1 MPEETRGWI
10 KIWYIKS
17 DYIQMKALMIRFR
30 YTKCMQ
36 YETHLVIYLYI
47 NTKRDDGIIMSLEV
61 GELKRKKLQ
70 KTRKWSAAAL
80 KKNIRKNYELYLFVL
95 PAFLVLILFNYV
107 PIYGLQIAFK
117 EFIPSKGIL
126 GSQWVGLK
134 HFIRFVTGYQF
145 GNLMKNT
152 FVLALQVILF
162 TFPIPVI
169 FALFINQL
177 KNGWR
182 KNVIQTVSYMPH
194 FISTVV
200 IAGMLLVF
208 LSPRS
213 GIINTIIGWL
223 GGEKVNFMGI
233 ASWFR
238 PLYILSEIWQHTG
251 WESIVFVAALSSVD
265 PTYYEA
271 AKMDGAGRLKRM
283 MYIDLPMLVPT
294 MIIIFILKVG
304 YVTSAGG
311 SAMSPVFEKVF
322 LMQNDLNLSASE
334 VIATYVYKIGLK
346 SQQYSYSAAIGL
358 FTTLISFTLVAVMN
372 RISKKMTGAGL
383 W

>member
-1 MPEETRGWI
+1 
-10 KIWYIKS
+10 
-17 DYIQMKALMIRFR
+17 
-30 YTKCMQ
+30 
-36 YETHLVIYLYI
+36 
-47 NTKRDDGIIMSLEV
+47 
-61 GELKRKKLQ
+61 
-70 KTRKWSAAAL
+70 
-80 KKNIRKNYELYLFVL
+80 
-95 PAFLVLILFNYV
+95 
-107 PIYGLQIAFK
+107 
-117 EFIPSKGIL
+117 
-126 GSQWVGLK
+126 
-134 HFIRFVTGYQF
+134 
-145 GNLMKNT
+145 
-152 FVLALQVILF
+152 
-162 TFPIPVI
+162 
-169 FALFINQL
+169 
-177 KNGWR
+177 
-182 KNVIQTVSYMPH
+182 
-194 FISTVV
+194 
-200 IAGMLLVF
+200 
-208 LSPRS
+208 
-213 GIINTIIGWL
+213 
-223 GGEKVNFMGI
+223 MGI

-358 FTTLISFTLVAVMN
+358 FNTLISFTLVAVMN

>member
-1 MPEETRGWI
+1 MRMFKKNKI
-10 KIWYIKS
+10 KGS
-17 DYIQMKALMIRFR
+17 GNLGR
-30 YTKCMQ
+30 
-36 YETHLVIYLYI
+36 
-47 NTKRDDGIIMSLEV
+47 
-61 GELKRKKLQ
+61 
-70 KTRKWSAAAL
+70 L
-80 KKNIRKNYELYLFVL
+80 KKNIKKNYDLYLFVL
-95 PAFLVLILFNYV
+95 PAVIVLFIFNYI

-117 EFIPSKGIL
+117 DFVPSQGIV
-126 GSQWVGLK
+126 GSRWVGLE
-134 HFIRFVTGYQF
+134 HFSRFIKGYQF
-145 GNLMKNT
+145 ENLLRNT
-152 FVLALQVILF
+152 FLLAVEVIVF
-162 TFPIPVI
+162 TFPIPII

-177 KNGWR
+177 KNGW
-182 KNVIQTVSYMPH
+182 KKSVIQTISYMPH

-200 IAGMLLVF
+200 IAGMMLVF

-213 GIINTIIGWL
+213 GIVNILLSFFTDKKI
-223 GGEKVNFMGI
+223 NFMGL
-233 ASWFR
+233 ANWFR
-238 PLYILSEIWQHTG
+238 PLYVISEIWQHTG
-251 WESIVFVAALSSVD
+251 WESIVFAAALAGIE

-271 AKMDGAGRLKRM
+271 AKIDGAGRLKRM
-283 MYIDLPMLVPT
+283 IYIDLPMLVPT

-358 FTTLISFTLVAVMN
+358 FNPLISFALVAVMN
-372 RISKKMTGAGL
+372 FISKKMTGGGL

>member
-169 FALFINQL
+169 FALFI
-177 KNGWR
+177 
-182 KNVIQTVSYMPH
+182 
-194 FISTVV
+194 
-200 IAGMLLVF
+200 
-208 LSPRS
+208 LS
-213 GIINTIIGWL
+213 
-223 GGEKVNFMGI
+223 
-233 ASWFR
+233 
-238 PLYILSEIWQHTG
+238 
-251 WESIVFVAALSSVD
+251 
-265 PTYYEA
+265 
-271 AKMDGAGRLKRM
+271 
-283 MYIDLPMLVPT
+283 
-294 MIIIFILKVG
+294 
-304 YVTSAGG
+304 
-311 SAMSPVFEKVF
+311 
-322 LMQNDLNLSASE
+322 
-334 VIATYVYKIGLK
+334 
-346 SQQYSYSAAIGL
+346 
-358 FTTLISFTLVAVMN
+358 LIH
-372 RISKKMTGAGL
+372 I
-383 W
+383 

>member
-1 MPEETRGWI
+1 MRMFKKNKI
-10 KIWYIKS
+10 KGS
-17 DYIQMKALMIRFR
+17 GNLGR
-30 YTKCMQ
+30 
-36 YETHLVIYLYI
+36 
-47 NTKRDDGIIMSLEV
+47 
-61 GELKRKKLQ
+61 
-70 KTRKWSAAAL
+70 L
-80 KKNIRKNYELYLFVL
+80 KKNIKKNYDLYLFVL
-95 PAFLVLILFNYV
+95 PAVIVLFIFNYI

-117 EFIPSKGIL
+117 DFVPSQGIV
-126 GSQWVGLK
+126 GSQWVGLE
-134 HFIRFVTGYQF
+134 HFSRFIKGYQF
-145 GNLMKNT
+145 ENLLRNT
-152 FVLALQVILF
+152 FLLAVEVIVF
-162 TFPIPVI
+162 TFPIPII

-177 KNGWR
+177 KNGW
-182 KNVIQTVSYMPH
+182 KKSVIQTISYMPH

-200 IAGMLLVF
+200 IAGMMLVF

-213 GIINTIIGWL
+213 GIVNILLSFFTDKKI
-223 GGEKVNFMGI
+223 NFMGL
-233 ASWFR
+233 ANWFR
-238 PLYILSEIWQHTG
+238 PLYVISEIWQHTG
-251 WESIVFVAALSSVD
+251 WESIVFAAALAGIE

-271 AKMDGAGRLKRM
+271 AKIDGAGRLKRM
-283 MYIDLPMLVPT
+283 IYIDLPMLVPT

-358 FTTLISFTLVAVMN
+358 FNTIVNLVMLLLVNKAADKLSGN
-372 RISKKMTGAGL
+372 SL

>member
-1 MPEETRGWI
+1 
-10 KIWYIKS
+10 
-17 DYIQMKALMIRFR
+17 
-30 YTKCMQ
+30 
-36 YETHLVIYLYI
+36 
-47 NTKRDDGIIMSLEV
+47 MS
-61 GELKRKKLQ
+61 
-70 KTRKWSAAAL
+70 
-80 KKNIRKNYELYLFVL
+80 KNYELYLFVL
-95 PAFLVLILFNYV
+95 PAFVVLVIFNYI

-117 EFIPSKGIL
+117 DFVPSKGIA
-126 GSQWVGLK
+126 GSEWTGLK
-134 HFIRFVTGYQF
+134 HFMRFVSGYQF
-145 GNLMKNT
+145 ENLMANT
-152 FVLALQVILF
+152 FVLALQVIFF
-162 TFPIPVI
+162 TFPIPVL
-169 FALFINQL
+169 FALVVNQL
-177 KNGWR
+177 KNGWK
-182 KNVIQTVSYMPH
+182 KNMIQTISYMPH

-213 GIINTIIGWL
+213 GIVNIIISWL
-223 GGEKVNFMGI
+223 GGEKINFMGM

-238 PLYILSEIWQHTG
+238 PLYIISEIWQHMG

-271 AKMDGAGRLKRM
+271 AKMDGAGRFKRM
-283 MYIDLPMLVPT
+283 LYIDLPMLLPT
-294 MIIIFILKVG
+294 MIIVFILKVG

-322 LMQNDLNLSASE
+322 LMQNDLNLSTSE

-358 FTTLISFTLVAVMN
+358 FNTLISFSLVAVMN
-372 RISKKMTGAGL
+372 KIGKKTTGAGL

>member
-1 MPEETRGWI
+1 MRMFKKNKI
-10 KIWYIKS
+10 KGS
-17 DYIQMKALMIRFR
+17 GNLGR
-30 YTKCMQ
+30 
-36 YETHLVIYLYI
+36 
-47 NTKRDDGIIMSLEV
+47 
-61 GELKRKKLQ
+61 
-70 KTRKWSAAAL
+70 L
-80 KKNIRKNYELYLFVL
+80 KKNIKKNYDLYLFVL
-95 PAFLVLILFNYV
+95 PAVIVLFIFNYI

-117 EFIPSKGIL
+117 DFVPSQGIV
-126 GSQWVGLK
+126 GSRWVGLE
-134 HFIRFVTGYQF
+134 HFSRFIKGYQF
-145 GNLMKNT
+145 ENLLRNT
-152 FVLALQVILF
+152 FLLAVEVIVF
-162 TFPIPVI
+162 TFPIPII

-177 KNGWR
+177 KNGW
-182 KNVIQTVSYMPH
+182 KKSVIQTISYMPH

-200 IAGMLLVF
+200 IAGMMLVF

-213 GIINTIIGWL
+213 GIVNILLSFFTDKKI
-223 GGEKVNFMGI
+223 NFMGL
-233 ASWFR
+233 ANWFR
-238 PLYILSEIWQHTG
+238 PLYVISEIWQHTG
-251 WESIVFVAALSSVD
+251 WESIVFAAALAGIE

-271 AKMDGAGRLKRM
+271 AKIDGAGRLKRM
-283 MYIDLPMLVPT
+283 IYIDLPMLVPT

-358 FTTLISFTLVAVMN
+358 FNTLISFALVAVMN
-372 RISKKMTGAGL
+372 FISKKMTGGGL

>member
-1 MPEETRGWI
+1 MRMFKKNKI
-10 KIWYIKS
+10 KGS
-17 DYIQMKALMIRFR
+17 GNLGR
-30 YTKCMQ
+30 
-36 YETHLVIYLYI
+36 
-47 NTKRDDGIIMSLEV
+47 
-61 GELKRKKLQ
+61 
-70 KTRKWSAAAL
+70 L
-80 KKNIRKNYELYLFVL
+80 KKNIKKNYDLYLFVL
-95 PAFLVLILFNYV
+95 PAVIVLFIFNYI

-117 EFIPSKGIL
+117 DFVPSQGIV
-126 GSQWVGLK
+126 GSGWVGLE
-134 HFIRFVTGYQF
+134 HFSRFIKGYQF
-145 GNLMKNT
+145 ENLLRNT
-152 FVLALQVILF
+152 FLLAVEVIVF
-162 TFPIPVI
+162 TFPIPII

-177 KNGWR
+177 KNGW
-182 KNVIQTVSYMPH
+182 KKSVIQTISYMPH

-200 IAGMLLVF
+200 IAGMMLVF

-213 GIINTIIGWL
+213 GIVNILLSFFTDKKI
-223 GGEKVNFMGI
+223 NFMGL
-233 ASWFR
+233 ANWFR
-238 PLYILSEIWQHTG
+238 PLYVISEIWQHTG
-251 WESIVFVAALSSVD
+251 WESIVFAAALAGIE

-271 AKMDGAGRLKRM
+271 AKIDGAGRLKRM
-283 MYIDLPMLVPT
+283 IYIDLPMLVPT

-358 FTTLISFTLVAVMN
+358 FNTLISFALVAVMN
-372 RISKKMTGAGL
+372 FISKKMTGGGL